1 MPLCHTQNEQTS
13 SLNVPGQFVV
23 RHDVFRGSWD
33 ILLCTQ
39 ILILY
44 TVTKVFHIEN
54 TPQIQLNYTPVEAT
68 GFGTTHKDE
77 HY

>member
-1 MPLCHTQNEQTS
+1 M
-13 SLNVPGQFVV
+13 
-23 RHDVFRGSWD
+23 FRGSWD